1 MVLPLYLAM
10 TAAEFAVCSSF
21 PQHLAWMACHFSSY
35 GTGLSN
41 LPPKLPEGSMVIL
54 NDRTPICGHHPDEIL
69 CQLTTLRPNSLLLDF
84 QQPGVD
90 ETMTLTQTLV
100 KELSCPVAVSHIY
113 AKELDCPVFLP
124 PVPPDVASDAYF
136 APWQGREIWLEAA
149 MEGLTYTLTEHGS
162 IASPLLQPPAGGFA
176 ETSLSCHYLIE
187 PQEDRVKF
195 HLYRTAED
203 LHDLLENAKSHG
215 VTKAVGLYQ
224 ELRDVR
230 I

>member
-54 NDRTPICGHHPDEIL
+54 NDRTSICGHHPDEIL

-113 AKELDCPVFLP
+113 
-124 PVPPDVASDAYF
+124 
-136 APWQGREIWLEAA
+136 
-149 MEGLTYTLTEHGS
+149 TL
-162 IASPLLQPPAGGFA
+162 
-176 ETSLSCHYLIE
+176 
-187 PQEDRVKF
+187 
-195 HLYRTAED
+195 
-203 LHDLLENAKSHG
+203 
-215 VTKAVGLYQ
+215 
-224 ELRDVR
+224 
-230 I
+230 